1 MGVSGVVCCRPGTL
15 KSASEPLF
23 SPDVDAI
30 PDDMSEL
37 IVLSW
42 QTLPPWD
49 WPVCPV
55 ARVESRSMLSILENL
70 TKILLGV
77 KDCSCLL
84 ARRPSQFSLG
94 TQHVA
99 GSNGIAQKRLRV

>member
-1 MGVSGVVCCRPGTL
+1 MQQQGFASTSEAMPAYALRRHGGTAGVSGVVCCRPGTL

-23 SPDVDAI
+23 SPEVEAI

-55 ARVESRSMLSILENL
+55 ARVESRSILSILSEL
-70 TKILLGV
+70 TKI
-77 KDCSCLL
+77 
-84 ARRPSQFSLG
+84 
-94 TQHVA
+94 
-99 GSNGIAQKRLRV
+99 